1 MDRGERRKSLTVQN
15 RAGYQGVNMLR
26 RAIVVFSAGAVLT
39 ATAPLAHAALTANT
53 TLSVTI
59 DAGTLSISAP
69 ATASLGTVSAA
80 VGSTVNAPLG
90 TVTVSDSRGSLL
102 GWSVTAKTT
111 TTSMSTGG
119 DTPDTIALG
128 PTGPLGWVT
137 GTVSATGGSLLS
149 GVTAGGGGFLNN
161 STAIPVATAALTAG
175 GGTYTYNPMLTLTVP
190 SNTAV
195 GTYTVVVTQTVV

>member
-1 MDRGERRKSLTVQN
+1 
-15 RAGYQGVNMLR
+15 MLR
-26 RAIVVFSAGAVLT
+26 RVVVVFFAGAVLT
-39 ATAPLAHAALTANT
+39 AFPPLAEAALTADT

-59 DAGTLSISAP
+59 DTGTLSITAP
-69 ATASLGTVSAA
+69 GTASLGTVSAA
-80 VGSTVNAPLG
+80 VGSTATATLG

-128 PTGPLGWVT
+128 PTGPLGWAT

-149 GVTAGGGGFLNN
+149 GVAAGAGGFLNN

-175 GGTYTYNPMLTLTVP
+175 GGTYTFNPTLTLTVP
-190 SNTAV
+190 SNTAA
-195 GTYTVVVTQTVV
+195 GTYTVVVTQTVA